1 MSLDNE
7 NIKTI
12 LEIIMNNHV
21 LMLNII
27 NKEKKPIPEPVV
39 TGNKEENEDL
49 NKLNKKNQEDILEK
63 AKKIITDDKK
73 SIHSNGWITHVKE
86 YAKIHNI
93 SYKEALSKASSTYK
107 KK

>member
-1 MSLDNE
+1 MPLDNE

-12 LEIIMNNHV
+12 LEIIKINQV
-21 LMLNII
+21 IMLNII
-27 NKEKKPIPEPVV
+27 NKEEKPKAVEEVENQGYEII
-39 TGNKEENEDL
+39 NKN
-49 NKLNKKNQEDILEK
+49 LEK

>member
-12 LEIIMNNHV
+12 LEIIKINQV
-21 LMLNII
+21 IMLNII
-27 NKEKKPIPEPVV
+27 NKEDKPKANGKAEEQGYEII
-39 TGNKEENEDL
+39 NKN
-49 NKLNKKNQEDILEK
+49 LEK

>member
-1 MSLDNE
+1 MPLDNE

-12 LEIIMNNHV
+12 LEIIKINQV
-21 LMLNII
+21 IMLNII
-27 NKEKKPIPEPVV
+27 NKEEKPKAVEEVENQGYEII
-39 TGNKEENEDL
+39 NKN
-49 NKLNKKNQEDILEK
+49 LEK

-93 SYKEALSKASSTYK
+93 SYKEALSKASSTYNK
-107 KK
+107 K

>member
-1 MSLDNE
+1 MPLDNE

-12 LEIIMNNHV
+12 LEIIKINQV
-21 LMLNII
+21 IMLNII
-27 NKEKKPIPEPVV
+27 NKEDKPKAVEEVENRGYEII
-39 TGNKEENEDL
+39 NKN
-49 NKLNKKNQEDILEK
+49 LEK